1 MVGVLDGQSQDF
13 PQHLTAALRAFCLL
27 MCAHRQAM
35 PASEVLRDAIAYL
48 PSNNKADYYR
58 KRIGTVLR
66 HHATALG
73 GLA

>member
-1 MVGVLDGQSQDF
+1 
-13 PQHLTAALRAFCLL
+13 
-27 MCAHRQAM
+27 M